1 VINWEISGA
10 EFANCNCAW
19 GCPCQFNALPTFG
32 DCRAVFGMRIE
43 KGHFGD
49 TRLDGLAWVGTV
61 SWPGPIHFGNGTQQ
75 FFIDERA
82 IEEQRKALVAILYGK
97 EAKEGTMFQIYNSL
111 CTNVLD
117 PVFCPV
123 DVEVDVENVKGRLA
137 VPNTIEAVG
146 GPIISPFSGE
156 PHRVSVSLRS
166 GFEYTT
172 AEYGSGTSK
181 ATGQIP
187 LDLKGSYAHFAHLHQ
202 NQDGIVRT

>member
-1 VINWEISGA
+1 
-10 EFANCNCAW
+10 
-19 GCPCQFNALPTFG
+19 
-32 DCRAVFGMRIE
+32 MRIE

-156 PHRVSVSLRS
+156 PHRVSADSDEAAQAFRFDVARYSDMMSPRAWSLA
-166 GFEYTT
+166 GW
-172 AEYGSGTSK
+172 
-181 ATGQIP
+181 
-187 LDLKGSYAHFAHLHQ
+187 
-202 NQDGIVRT
+202 